1 MLFISTSQEIHLFDI
16 HGPAPLEREDS
27 GATSGCKKKSNFF
40 FRGRHLCSL
49 TLLSAPPHKTILVGP
64 AHCNL
69 LCKDNDFEVELCC
82 CRPTESGNSC
92 KEVTKN
98 FMIMSKIV
106 SPLQTSSYCGRD
118 PQPVAI
124 KPEELQVETRSNFG

>member
-1 MLFISTSQEIHLFDI
+1 MLFISSSKQIHLFDI
-16 HGPAPLEREDS
+16 LGPAPSEREDS
-27 GATSGCKKKSNFF
+27 GATSSCEKESFF

-49 TLLSAPPHKTILVGP
+49 TLLSAPPQKTILVGP

-98 FMIMSKIV
+98 FILSKIV
-106 SPLQTSSYCGRD
+106 SPLQSSSFCGRD
-118 PQPVAI
+118 PQPVAA
-124 KPEELQVETRSNFG
+124 KPEELQVETRTNLK